1 MNFVQEPLIN
11 SGLRRVLPMEKRVL
25 RLRFATLRTNGAIVQ
40 SFLQTIRR
48 IAAVVTVVAAL
59 AGAAGVALAVD
70 PVFSTYLGGAI
81 RGYDPVAYF
90 TEGRPVK
97 GRKAHRAEW
106 MGATWSFASAEN
118 RKRFEADPEK
128 YAPRYGGYC
137 AWAVSRGYTASIDP
151 DAWSIVDGALY
162 LNYSLGVRSQWSQD
176 APGNIAKADAN
187 WPKLLERK

>member
-48 IAAVVTVVAAL
+48 AAAVVTVVAAL

>member
-1 MNFVQEPLIN
+1 MNFA
-11 SGLRRVLPMEKRVL
+11 K
-25 RLRFATLRTNGAIVQ
+25 
-40 SFLQTIRR
+40 TIRR
-48 IAAVVTVVAAL
+48 TAVVVTVVAAL
-59 AGAAGVALAVD
+59 AGGAGAALALD

-106 MGATWSFASAEN
+106 MDATWSFASEEN

-162 LNYSLGVRSQWSQD
+162 LNYSLGVRAQWSQD
-176 APGNIAKADAN
+176 ATGNIAKGDAN

>member
-1 MNFVQEPLIN
+1 MNFVQEPLNN
-11 SGLRRVLPMEKRVL
+11 SGLGRALLMEKRVL

-48 IAAVVTVVAAL
+48 TAAVVTVVAAL
-59 AGAAGVALAVD
+59 AGTAGVALAVD

-90 TEGRPVK
+90 TEERPVK
-97 GRKAHRAEW
+97 GGKAHRAEW

>member
-1 MNFVQEPLIN
+1 MNFVQ
-11 SGLRRVLPMEKRVL
+11 
-25 RLRFATLRTNGAIVQ
+25 
-40 SFLQTIRR
+40 TIRR
-48 IAAVVTVVAAL
+48 AAAVVTVVATL
-59 AGAAGVALAVD
+59 AGTAGVALAVD